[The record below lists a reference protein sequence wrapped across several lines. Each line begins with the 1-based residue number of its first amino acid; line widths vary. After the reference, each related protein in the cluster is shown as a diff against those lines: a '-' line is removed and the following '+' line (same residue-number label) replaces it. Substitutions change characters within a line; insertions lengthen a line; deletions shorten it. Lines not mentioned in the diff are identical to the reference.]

1 MIYSFE
7 LITNSKIKLL
17 LKANQS
23 LTLKLSCYFCK
34 DVLTINSELII
45 SAEIKALTDEQII
58 DRYKLSS
65 DKNLVGELYKRHTR
79 FVYLVSM
86 KYLKDEYRSQDAVMQ
101 IFEKLFD
108 DFHKHR
114 IEKFKPWLH
123 TVTRNF
129 CLLELRKDQS
139 QLKKEKNLLNDS
151 DLFMENEVDLHL
163 DGVDNL
169 QKHMDCLSDA
179 LQALNP
185 EQKICIEM
193 FYIQE
198 KSYKEIIDETGF
210 PESKVKSYIQNG
222 KRNLKIKIL
231 GMTSIITMILYLIF
245 NE

>member
-1 MIYSFE
+1 MKKNFC
-7 LITNSKIKLL
+7 KFKPL
-17 LKANQS
+17 LKANES

-34 DVLTINSELII
+34 DVLKIKSELII
-45 SAEIKALTDEQII
+45 TAEIKALTDEQII

-86 KYLKDEYRSQDAVMQ
+86 KYLKDEDRSKDAVMQ

-108 DFHKHR
+108 DFHKHK

-129 CLLELRKDQS
+129 CLIALRQDQTKAKKD
-139 QLKKEKNLLNDS
+139 KKMLADS
-151 DLFMENEVDLHL
+151 DFFMESDDELHL
-163 DGVDNL
+163 DGVDNS
-169 QKHMDCLSDA
+169 QKHIDCLKDA
-179 LQALNP
+179 LQALNH

-198 KSYKEIIDETGF
+198 KSYKEIIEETGF
-210 PESKVKSYIQNG
+210 SESKVKSYIQNG

-231 GMTSIITMILYLIF
+231 GINSMITLILYLVFID
-245 NE
+245 